1 MTERKYSKALR
12 QSYQL
17 LESGH
22 LQFEDGVKY
31 TIAEAVALTTASD
44 QDIRAIHYVKKQF
57 HGELIIKGVNDGPQR
72 ENWRASQ
79 RYAAPAAK
87 SPAAPVGAVKMRTRR
102 SIVADATPC
111 ELFGRGYAGVDG
123 GVSRVG

>member
-12 QSYQL
+12 QSYTL

-31 TIAEAVALTTASD
+31 TIAEALHLSTASD

-57 HGELIIKGVNDGPQR
+57 NGELIIKGVNDGPQSTG
-72 ENWRASQ
+72 WRANKK
-79 RYAAPAAK
+79 YAAPFTPTT
-87 SPAAPVGAVKMRTRR
+87 PAPRAIKKRTRR
-102 SIVADATPC
+102 SVAPDATWC
-111 ELFGRGYAGVDG
+111 GDFFG
-123 GVSRVG
+123 